1 MKDLTKKE
9 AAFVEKIKKENI
21 DLPKL
26 AKRLKFLIKYCHIV
40 TAIMIPV
47 TLFVVFVIG
56 ETPKI
61 YHLLA
66 FLSIFF
72 VVLSQYIN
80 WKHTLKLIDKLKEE
94 NEK

>member
-1 MKDLTKKE
+1 MNDLTKKE

-21 DLPKL
+21 DLSKL
-26 AKRLKFLIKYCHIV
+26 AKRLKFLIKFCHIV
-40 TAIMIPV
+40 AAIIIPI

-56 ETPKI
+56 EKPKI

-80 WKHTLKLIDKLKEE
+80 WKHTLKYIDKLKKE
-94 NEK
+94 N